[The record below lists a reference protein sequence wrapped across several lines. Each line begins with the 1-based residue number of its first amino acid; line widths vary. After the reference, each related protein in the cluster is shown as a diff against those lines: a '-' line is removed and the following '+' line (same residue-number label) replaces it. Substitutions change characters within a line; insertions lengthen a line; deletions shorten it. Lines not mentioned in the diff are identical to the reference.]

1 MQNNLATQKVKAFL
15 NILDEMIDGK
25 YILADVKINKLVK
38 AINESSEL
46 YTFMSECL
54 INFDFQK
61 EYNSAS
67 AKITGGEFTL
77 PEEPTKAVALV
88 YCLINAFNS
97 KYLDLYDFMRENFNT
112 LQYHTEYKEF
122 GRRVLA
128 PFKNIVASYFGLLE
142 DGSSLI
148 DFDFN
153 NGFNVKEQ
161 KIEPVKSPNSE
172 KVDPRFFTIEKLV
185 KNMMCSIKND
195 KKIKPEQKD
204 AMLYCLNR
212 TIYAL
217 NYQDIELISAIISCF
232 DILTK
237 KVRSITYDY
246 NDLKLEINSF
256 YDEKENRV
264 EYSEDEL
271 VDKNELEEFMREASK
286 MREEYND

>member
-1 MQNNLATQKVKAFL
+1 MQSIEKVKAFL

-25 YILADVKINKLVK
+25 YILADVKISKLVK

-61 EYNSAS
+61 EYNNAH

-77 PEEPTKAVALV
+77 PQEPTKAVALV
-88 YCLINAFNS
+88 YCLISAFNS

-122 GRRVLA
+122 GRRILT
-128 PFKNIVASYFGLLE
+128 PFKNMVASYFGLLE
-142 DGSSLI
+142 DGSSLV

-153 NGFNVKEQ
+153 NGYSAPEEEIKEEKPKQ
-161 KIEPVKSPNSE
+161 KNF
-172 KVDPRFFTIEKLV
+172 VDPRFFTIEKLV
-185 KNMMCSIKND
+185 KNIMYSIKHD
-195 KKIKPEQKD
+195 KKIKEDQKEV
-204 AMLYCLNR
+204 MLYCLNR

-237 KVRSITYDY
+237 KVRSIAYDY

-256 YDEKENRV
+256 YDEKQNRT
-264 EYSEDEL
+264 EYNEDEL
-271 VDKNELEEFMREASK
+271 VDKKELEEYMSDASK
-286 MREEYND
+286 LYNQKYHD